1 MDDKTK
7 FKLVG
12 AAVGLIIGLVFVWQ
26 GFLGALIVGLL
37 VVIGFFTGK
46 YVAGGLP
53 SAGRIPG
60 AFRLQEQAPGLAVI
74 AFTPPGLAPGSRC
87 ARVPSP

>member
-1 MDDKTK
+1 MEDKTK

-12 AAVGLIIGLVFVWQ
+12 AALGLIIGLVFVWQ

-46 YVAGGLP
+46 YVAGDFPALDEFLERF
-53 SAGRIPG
+53 A
-60 AFRLQEQAPGLAVI
+60 
-74 AFTPPGLAPGSRC
+74 SRN
-87 ARVPSP
+87 RRRD